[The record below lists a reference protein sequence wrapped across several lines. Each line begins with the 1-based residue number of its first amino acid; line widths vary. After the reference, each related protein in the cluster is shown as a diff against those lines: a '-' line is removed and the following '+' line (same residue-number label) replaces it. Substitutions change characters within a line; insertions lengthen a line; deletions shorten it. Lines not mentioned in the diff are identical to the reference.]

1 MSDQNYQALV
11 GSEVYSSDGSN
22 IGSVAKIVSND
33 GEAPF
38 LQVEHNGLFGIGAE
52 SFLVPV
58 DAIASTEEGK
68 VTVNKTAEDL
78 VGIPAHDSDAP
89 KEPGYFSSVYAW
101 WWRADSN

>member
-22 IGSVAKIVSND
+22 VGSVAGVAGD
-33 GEAPF
+33 GGQTPF
-38 LQVEHNGLFGIGAE
+38 LEVHQNGLFGIGAE

-58 DAIASTEEGK
+58 DAITNTEPGK

-78 VGIPAHDSDAP
+78 VGIPAHDAHEP
-89 KEPGYFSSVYAW
+89 KGEGDFTSLYTW
-101 WWRADSN
+101 WWRANEN